1 MRGINLAVPGTTG
14 EGHKTHGV
22 RGTNLAVPGNPGEG
36 KTQTND
42 LGWLKSVPHRLHS
55 RLTQETL
62 TTEPSDYG
70 LPEGPIVLLLYAG
83 PDNHTSLEMEIQ
95 RSTPWMTPYIVSLD
109 ILRDKQ
115 RHDMLHGQLY
125 THLCNKATKGNILAI
140 TGGPNCRTWSILLH
154 KPQQD
159 GTPGHPLRGRHE
171 PHCWGF
177 SDLTTKNREKTDDD
191 SILLLR
197 MLIIYD
203 ISRGAGYDP
212 AFLLEHP
219 ADPADHSDEPTAHL
233 CCSIWSTDA
242 LLSFSE
248 KHGLMWA
255 TFPQCFL
262 GQNNG
267 AK

>member
-1 MRGINLAVPGTTG
+1 MRGTTIAVPGATGEGHKRHDVRGINLAVPGTTR
-14 EGHKTHGV
+14 EGHKPHGV

-125 THLCNKATKGNILAI
+125 THLCNKATQGNILAI

-159 GTPGHPLRGRHE
+159 GTPRLP
-171 PHCWGF
+171 
-177 SDLTTKNREKTDDD
+177 
-191 SILLLR
+191 
-197 MLIIYD
+197 
-203 ISRGAGYDP
+203 
-212 AFLLEHP
+212 
-219 ADPADHSDEPTAHL
+219 
-233 CCSIWSTDA
+233 
-242 LLSFSE
+242 
-248 KHGLMWA
+248 
-255 TFPQCFL
+255 
-262 GQNNG
+262 
-267 AK
+267 